1 MSDMFGEAIR
11 REIENG
17 RLEETA
23 THVRLTK
30 RGKLLG
36 NEVFAAFLGE
46 M

>member
-1 MSDMFGEAIR
+1 
-11 REIENG
+11 
-17 RLEETA
+17 ETE